1 MNLIL
6 RGKRALVTGSSAGI
20 GAAIARVLAAE
31 GVRVAVHGRNA
42 ARCEAVAGEIRT
54 AGGEACVVLGDLAD
68 DAGAQAVA
76 DATLQALGGVDI
88 LVNNAGGNE
97 SVQSGNPGW
106 FEVTAQDWVA
116 AYQQNTVAAVRLC
129 QRLAPGMQQRG
140 WGRIIQI
147 ASASA
152 IQPIPFIP
160 NYQAAKAAMLNLSA
174 SLARAL
180 AHSGITVNTI
190 SPGTVRTPAV
200 DTWLASVAQQMQWE
214 GDDEAIERRLTRELI
229 PLCVPRIGR
238 PEDIGHAAAFLASP
252 LAGYIT
258 GANLRVDGGQI
269 QSVGG

>member
-1 MNLIL
+1 MNLVL
-6 RGKRALVTGSSAGI
+6 RGKRALVTGSSSGI
-20 GAAIARVLAAE
+20 GAGIARALAAE
-31 GVRVAVHGRNA
+31 GVSVAVHGRNA
-42 ARCEAVAGEIRT
+42 ERSESVAAQIRFDGGNAV
-54 AGGEACVVLGDLAD
+54 VVLGDLASD
-68 DAGAQAVA
+68 VGAAAVA
-76 DATLQALGGVDI
+76 DAALAQLGEVDI

-97 SVQSGNPGW
+97 SVRSGNPGW
-106 FEVTAQDWVA
+106 FEVSPDDWAA
-116 AYQQNTVAAVRLC
+116 AYQQNTVAAVRLV
-129 QRLAPGMQQRG
+129 QRLAPGMKQRG

-174 SLARAL
+174 SLARSL
-180 AHSGITVNTI
+180 AHTGITVNTV

-200 DTWLASVAQQMQWE
+200 DAWLDSVSQQMKWE
-214 GDDEAIERRLTRELI
+214 GDAEAVEQRFTREMI
-229 PLCVPRIGR
+229 PLCVSRIGR
-238 PEDIGHAAAFLASP
+238 VEDIGNAVAFLSSP